1 MDIAVTPHH
10 GLDWLPSSMNSVM
23 KIIGSTVDF
32 FAPLNWKVGIVKANS
47 GQYLALGASKG

>member
-1 MDIAVTPHH
+1 MDIAVTLHH

-32 FAPLNWKVGIVKANS
+32 FAPLNWKVGMANS
-47 GQYLALGASKG
+47 GQSLALGASKG